1 MAKEL
6 KIGALGCPDGWPA
19 VMLDT
24 EAAGCWRLEAAV
36 CKVTD
41 VSRAQQL
48 LLMGSLDMFVG
59 ELGTQGAEGV

>member
-1 MAKEL
+1 
-6 KIGALGCPDGWPA
+6 
-19 VMLDT
+19 MLDT